1 MSSRQVKGTMAK
13 INVLDLCGP
22 NALCIAD
29 GKKVHKLILNQWG
42 MSTSVELDLAG
53 AAVSR
58 AFLDET
64 VGQLVMQFEK
74 ADIIAKLKVTGLS
87 PQDKL
92 ILNSVV
98 VSRYQARAK
107 ALRDAKRPD

>member
-1 MSSRQVKGTMAK
+1 MADMNDLHPK
-13 INVLDLCGP
+13 LNILDLCGP
-22 NALCIAD
+22 NALNVSD
-29 GKKVHKLILNQWG
+29 GKKVHKLILNRWG
-42 MSTSVELDLAG
+42 MAKTVEVDLAG

-58 AFLDET
+58 AFLDEA

-92 ILNSVV
+92 VLNSVV
-98 VSRYQARAK
+98 VSRYQARGK
-107 ALRDAKRPD
+107 ARRAPKLPG

>member
-1 MSSRQVKGTMAK
+1 MADTNELHPRLN
-13 INVLDLCGP
+13 ILDLCGP
-22 NALCIAD
+22 NYLSIAD

-42 MSTSVELDLAG
+42 MSASVEVNLTG

-58 AFLDET
+58 AFLYEA

-74 ADIIAKLKVTGLS
+74 ADIAAKLKVTGLS

-92 ILNSVV
+92 VLNSVV
-98 VSRYQARAK
+98 VSRYHARGK
-107 ALRDAKRPD
+107 ARRDLKRPG